1 MRSTRRTESR
11 TGLAAFFALAASV
24 TALFVFLPPI
34 PTHPA
39 FMGAGSETPHMGGT
53 FVFWHESDVRGLDPH
68 VSYDELSGMA
78 LKLLFEGLIDYDDE
92 VQFVPRLAREL
103 PEVSEDGL
111 VYTFRLRQ
119 GVRFHNGRELV
130 AEDVRWSMEHMLH
143 PDTHS
148 PGVGFYE
155 LIDGLDDYRE
165 RRTEHVRGIEVLDP
179 LTVRFTLA
187 RPDQTFLNAMAMMFA
202 YPVPRENYEAH
213 PDDVSRHP
221 VGTGAY
227 VIESWEPGVRITFR
241 RNSDFF
247 IPGQPYCD
255 RMVYELN
262 LSRASAFMRFV
273 SGDVDAL
280 HRLSSTDYL
289 WFREQEAFRPYWVE
303 TPVLDMYGLVMNT
316 ELEPFT
322 NVHVRRAVS
331 FAVDR
336 ERWRRAKQNRFLV
349 NGLPLPPDLPAADSG
364 VPPQHFDLD
373 RAREEM
379 ALAGHPVTQVG
390 DRWVAAGLEEQTIQM
405 WLTEGDSGR
414 VWGELAQQDLAAIG
428 LNIEVRQVSFPVW
441 LSETG
446 HRRTV
451 PLMLGGWS
459 ADYPDPSNFL
469 DVLFHSRS
477 IHETA
482 SENRSFYHRPEVDAL
497 LDRARVDRDRTAR
510 MALYRDAMAIVVE
523 DAPWAFVLTDLKLYA
538 WQPYVRNYRPHPV
551 WDQMYRD
558 VWLDL
563 PRQRVASTL
572 RAAGASSFAAVA
584 PFGGTW

>member
-1 MRSTRRTESR
+1 MRSIRRSEGR
-11 TGLAAFFALAASV
+11 VGVLAFGVLSACAVALA
-24 TALFVFLPPI
+24 TLLPPI
-34 PTHPA
+34 PDHPA
-39 FMGAGSETPHMGGT
+39 FFGAGSTTPHHGGT
-53 FVFWHESDVRGLDPH
+53 FVFWHESDVHGLDPH

-78 LKLLFEGLIDYDDE
+78 LKLMFEGLIDYDDE
-92 VQFVPRLAREL
+92 LHFVPRLAREL

-119 GVRFHNGRELV
+119 GVHFHNGRELV

-155 LIDGLDDYRE
+155 LIAGLDEFRD
-165 RRTEHVRGIEVLDP
+165 RRAEHIRGIEVLDP
-179 LTVRFTLA
+179 LTVRFTLS
-187 RPDQTFLNAMAMMFA
+187 RPDQTFMNAMAMMFA
-202 YPVPRENYEAH
+202 YPVPRESYEAH
-213 PDDVSRHP
+213 PDDVGRHP
-221 VGTGAY
+221 IGTGAY
-227 VIESWEPGVRITFR
+227 ILETWEPGVRITFR
-241 RNSDFF
+241 RNPDFF

-255 RMVYELN
+255 HMVYELN
-262 LSRASAFMRFV
+262 LSRSSAFMRFV
-273 SGDVDAL
+273 TADVDSI
-280 HRLSSTDYL
+280 HRQSSTDYL
-289 WFREQEAFRPYWVE
+289 WLRAQAAWRPYWVE

-322 NVHVRRAVS
+322 NVHVRRALS
-331 FAVDR
+331 FAIDR
-336 ERWRRAKQNRFLV
+336 ERWQRAKQNRFLV
-349 NGLPLPPDLPAADSG
+349 NGLPLPPNMVPAGSTVTPQTYDL
-364 VPPQHFDLD
+364 V

-379 ALAGHPVTQVG
+379 ALAGHPVRQVG
-390 DRWVAAGLEEQTIQM
+390 ERWVAEGLEDQPIQL

-428 LNIEVRQVSFPVW
+428 LEIEVRQVSFPIW

-446 HRRTV
+446 HRRTAA
-451 PLMLGGWS
+451 LLLGGWS
-459 ADYPDPSNFL
+459 ADFPDPSNFL

-482 SENRSFYHRPEVDAL
+482 SENRSFYHRAEVDDL
-497 LDRARVDRDRTAR
+497 LDSARVERDRSAR
-510 MALYRDAMAIVVE
+510 ATLYDQAMGVVVE
-523 DAPWAFVLTDLKLYA
+523 DAPWAFILTDLKLYA

-563 PRQRVASTL
+563 PRQRVASAL
-572 RAAGASSFAAVA
+572 RESGADSFAPAA
-584 PFGGTW
+584 PLGGTW